1 MIGKI
6 ASYILWGLVGGI
18 IGVGVSV
25 AGNNIG
31 KLDSEPALSPHV
43 KVTYEDYGGYGS
55 ATHIGNG
62 YFLTAAHVIKDGK
75 VPLLDGERMADVL
88 WVNKKYDVAFLRAY
102 AKDMNSA
109 PLDCREP
116 DAGERVSLY
125 GNPLNLE
132 SVTTWGQVSG
142 SAREVGPW
150 ASVNPVNAAIAPGM
164 SGGAL
169 IDEDGDLVG
178 VNVGVMVM
186 PVGFAGG
193 PVGIGYSVPASV
205 VCMLMGLD
213 R

>member
-6 ASYILWGLVGGI
+6 ARYILWGSVGAI
-18 IGVGVSV
+18 VGVSIGI
-25 AGNNIG
+25 AGNSIG
-31 KLDSEPALSPHV
+31 KHEEKFMFWPHA
-43 KVTYEDYGGYGS
+43 KISYEDYDGHGS

-75 VPLLDGERMADVL
+75 TPLVDMSESEVL
-88 WVNKKYDVAFLRAY
+88 WVNKKYDVALL
-102 AKDMNSA
+102 KSDGENNDHLN
-109 PLDCREP
+109 LDCREP
-116 DAGERVSLY
+116 EVGERISMS

-142 SAREVGPW
+142 SPREVGPW
-150 ASVNPVNAAIAPGM
+150 ALVSPINAAIAPGM

-169 IDEDGDLVG
+169 MDEGGNLIG

-186 PVGFAGG
+186 PVGSAGG